1 MYSFGNVLYTLL
13 TGTIVWEETERQER
27 TSRIIEGDKLSIPE
41 YVKESASYQIL
52 ANAITF
58 CWTNDA
64 DERPSIF
71 DVVNYLEEA
80 FASQEMNASDFNARR
95 LVRGGRKS
103 IVMNS
108 NNVPD

>member
-1 MYSFGNVLYTLL
+1 VYSFGNVLYTLL

-27 TSRIIEGDKLSIPE
+27 TSRIIEGNTLPIPA

-64 DERPSIF
+64 EERPSIF
-71 DVVNYLEEA
+71 DVVSYLEEA
-80 FASQEMNASDFNARR
+80 AASQEMNANEFHARSLDMR
-95 LVRGGRKS
+95 T
-103 IVMNS
+103 MNS
-108 NNVPD
+108 HSVSRVRIL